1 MELMEKKKKTK
12 KQGTR
17 DPQKIGKYKKNGNT
31 TSTRRYL
38 CYACFV
44 LVSVLVWMMFEF
56 CVKKGTLS
64 ARASALTNASDLK
77 GGN

>member
-1 MELMEKKKKTK
+1 MELMEKKNKTTK
-12 KQGTR
+12 KQGN
-17 DPQKIGKYKKNGNT
+17 QKGKYKKKNGNT